1 MVKPPPV
8 LIIPGVAGDAGGGGP
23 KAPVP
28 GFHGLLDGD
37 VYDKV
42 SIDARRDDGK
52 WLPAKVVRSG
62 MI

>member
-1 MVKPPPV
+1 MKPPPV
-8 LIIPGVAGDAGGGGP
+8 LIIPGVPAGDAGGGGP

-28 GFHGLLDGD
+28 GFHGLSGGD
-37 VYDKV
+37 VYDNL